1 MSYEGRPDS
10 ESVARSLALKP
21 VAAEEQLTREQS
33 DYLRRQGELQKVQ
46 HEILKEERQGQRIQ
60 NLRERLRIVF
70 EVALALLVLT
80 LASLAG
86 KLVYGAWNAQDVIL
100 SAFDVP
106 PALETQGNSG
116 KVLAASLLDRLQELQ
131 AETRAT
137 VAKRGVEDAWSG
149 DVKLEIPEA
158 HISIGELQRY
168 LREWLGHDTRIGGS
182 LVQGADGALTLTV
195 RGNGF
200 AAKSFAGKA
209 DALHTLID
217 QAAEYIY
224 GASETYRFGTYLSD
238 RGRFEEAIALIK
250 SAYSTA
256 LPADRPLLLN
266 VWGNAASGLGRNEE
280 AIDRYREAIR
290 LKPDYWVAWS
300 NIANNQVNQ
309 LQEEAAL
316 QTMGE
321 MERAASRGHWFSEPL
336 SSVLLVIGEELRWDL
351 PAAHREQLL
360 DMAQHDGHGTLS
372 AEEAPIDAQTL
383 AQLHDHRAAELELQ
397 TSPGAGSDAYVVTQ
411 SAFTRGLIALERG
424 EYAKALPL
432 LQSADTAVA
441 ASTDLQ
447 SNFAS
452 NPSCWLALA
461 EEWTG
466 APAAKVDA
474 ELMRGGTLVDCYRF
488 KADISDHRGNWLL
501 AQQQYAAAVAL
512 APSIPSSYFSWGEAL
527 ARHGD
532 LDGAIARFTDANQRG
547 PHWADPL
554 KSWGDAL
561 AARHDDKAALQE
573 YQRAE
578 EYAPN
583 WAQLHLSWGRAL
595 DRLGRHDRA
604 VEQYRKALDQDLTEA
619 ERKSLQGCCG

>member
-1 MSYEGRPDS
+1 MSYEGRSDS
-10 ESVARSLALKP
+10 ESVARSLSLKH
-21 VAAEEQLTREQS
+21 VAAEEQLTREQI

-86 KLVYGAWNAQDVIL
+86 KLVYGAWNAQNVIL

-397 TSPGAGSDAYVVTQ
+397 TSPGAGSDPYVVTQ

-474 ELMRGGTLVDCYRF
+474 DLARGGTLVDCYRF

-561 AARHDDKAALQE
+561 AARHDDRGAAEQ

-583 WAQLHLSWGRAL
+583 WAQLRLSWGRAL
-595 DRLGRHDRA
+595 DRLGRHERA